1 MNRIGIIA
9 PSSPCGQVE
18 LELGVER
25 LAREGF
31 DVIVHPQCARRHFT
45 FAGSDDER
53 AGALCELADDA
64 DIDVI
69 WCARGG
75 YGAARLLPILE
86 RHTNER
92 GAPPRK
98 LLVGYSDVTVLH
110 EFVRHRWR
118 WPTLH
123 APMPAADLAA
133 IKPEEWSATVELVKR
148 NRPAIAYERPCLSF
162 ITDRPDASIT
172 GELIGGNLSLWQ
184 SLMGTPWQPEA
195 RGKILFFE
203 DLSEPFY
210 RIDRMFTQVVQSG
223 ALDGAAA
230 IVLGDF
236 TDCKDESHQVLK
248 PPATDEEREQVR
260 RDRASAPRVPLRKTY
275 DLREAIEVIFGE
287 VGRRLGIP
295 VATGLPVGH
304 GPNFAP
310 LPLGATY
317 ALQTDGSLKLLEWE
331 WLAST
336 RGMGVPPMRTPP

>member
-1 MNRIGIIA
+1 MRVGIVA

-45 FAGSDDER
+45 FSGSDDER
-53 AGALCELADDA
+53 ADALCELAYDA
-64 DIDVI
+64 DIDVL

-75 YGAARLLPILE
+75 YGAARLLPFLE
-86 RHTNER
+86 GVSNER
-92 GAPPRK
+92 GVPPRK
-98 LLVGYSDVTVLH
+98 LLVGYSDITVLH
-110 EFVRHRWR
+110 EFVRHRWH

-123 APMPAADLAA
+123 APMPAADLSA
-133 IKPEEWSATVELVKR
+133 IKTEEWRGTVELVKG
-148 NRPAIAYERPCLSF
+148 NRPSIPYEQPCLSF
-162 ITDRPDASIT
+162 LTDRPGKSIT

-184 SLMGTPWQPEA
+184 SLMGTPWQPGA
-195 RGKILFFE
+195 RGKLLFFE

-210 RIDRMFTQVVQSG
+210 RIDRMFTQVVQAG
-223 ALDGAAA
+223 GLDGARA

-248 PPATDEEREQVR
+248 PPATDEEREQIR
-260 RDRASAPRVPLRKTY
+260 RDRAAAPRVPLRKTY
-275 DLREAIEVIFGE
+275 DLREAIDVIFAD
-287 VGRRLGIP
+287 VGRHAGIP
-295 VATGLPVGH
+295 VVTGLPVGH

-317 ALQTDGSLKLLEWE
+317 ELRADGALRLTEWDWLNRGTGS
-331 WLAST
+331 
-336 RGMGVPPMRTPP
+336 

>member
-1 MNRIGIIA
+1 MRIGIVA

-18 LELGVER
+18 LEQGVER
-25 LAREGF
+25 LAQEGF
-31 DVIVHPQCARRHFT
+31 DVVVHPQCARRHFT

-53 AGALCELADDA
+53 AAALCELASDK

-86 RHTNER
+86 KHTAEQ
-92 GAPPRK
+92 GVPPRK
-98 LLVGYSDVTVLH
+98 LLVGYSDITVLH
-110 EFVRHRWR
+110 EFVRHRWQ

-123 APMPAADLAA
+123 APMPAADLSA
-133 IKPEEWSATVELVKR
+133 IKPDEWRATVELVKGH
-148 NRPAIAYERPCLSF
+148 RPANPYEQPGLSF
-162 ITDRPDASIT
+162 ITDRPAKSIT
-172 GELIGGNLSLWQ
+172 GELVGGNLSLWQ
-184 SLMGTPWQPEA
+184 SLMGTPWQPDA

-210 RIDRMFTQVVQSG
+210 RIDRMFTQVVQAG
-223 ALDGAAA
+223 GLDGAAA

-248 PPATDEEREQVR
+248 PPSTDEQREQVR
-260 RDRASAPRVPLRKTY
+260 RDRAAAPRVPLRKTY
-275 DLREAIEVIFGE
+275 DLREAIDAIFGE

-310 LPLGATY
+310 LPLGAAY
-317 ALQTDGSLKLLEWE
+317 ELSGDGGLRLLKWD
-331 WLAST
+331 WLPRATGS
-336 RGMGVPPMRTPP
+336 